1 MSNKLKG
8 LDDSLTAFVLCS
20 KATSSNVKYKN
31 AWLIWKKWEKDNEG
45 YNQFPVSL
53 FLFCLYLR
61 EKVESCNSPAP
72 IEAAFYAVRWAH
84 EIAGASSPTE
94 CSLVKQVFEA
104 SKRLLGKPV
113 QGKQSVDV
121 HLVTKVAEK
130 FNIPQASILTLE
142 LVLYLLLLL
151 LVSCV
156 VTKLF
161 ASTEVIFLFF
171 LIIGQFF
178 VLCVRMIN
186 VLKGISFI
194 LQGQARLHVL
204 FSSLKKCHL
213 NCLIILFSL

>member
-8 LDDSLTAFVLCS
+8 LDDSLPALVLCS

-45 YNQFPVSL
+45 YNQFPISL

-61 EKVESCNSPAP
+61 EKVESWNSPAP
-72 IEAAFYAVRWAH
+72 IEAAFYAVRCAH

-94 CSLVKQVFEA
+94 CSLVKQ
-104 SKRLLGKPV
+104 
-113 QGKQSVDV
+113 
-121 HLVTKVAEK
+121 EK
-130 FNIPQASILTLE
+130 FSIPQASILTLE

-161 ASTEVIFLFF
+161 ASTEVIFPFF
-171 LIIGQFF
+171 VIIGQFF

-213 NCLIILFSL
+213 ICLIILFSL